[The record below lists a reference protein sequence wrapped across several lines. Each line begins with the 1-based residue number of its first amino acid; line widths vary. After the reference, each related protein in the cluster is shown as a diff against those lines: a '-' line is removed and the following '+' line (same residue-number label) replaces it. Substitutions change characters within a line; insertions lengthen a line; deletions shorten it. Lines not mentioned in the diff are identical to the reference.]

1 MATCYLIVYNSDIL
15 LYVYLSK
22 DNPCNSSTELQM
34 NWWVSFHGLAKSVEE
49 GYSHTHAEK
58 GKNNVALSARGIKN
72 LALHSRNKKYI
83 CQIESLRKFELVLH
97 HAYQQGTNTA
107 FHCPRMPEEVPSQSS
122 KFQRGRIMGIGIN
135 RGSSQQTIISYGFL
149 CTAQTPLFCLD
160 HLWILSIRIRNCVSV
175 TWILAG
181 NETLIEVKL

>member
-1 MATCYLIVYNSDIL
+1 MATCYLIVYNSNIL

-22 DNPCNSSTELQM
+22 TIHVIRPQNCKWTD
-34 NWWVSFHGLAKSVEE
+34 GLFFMDLSKLWKKVI
-49 GYSHTHAEK
+49 HTHAEK
-58 GKNNVALSARGIKN
+58 DENNVAISARGIKN

-122 KFQRGRIMGIGIN
+122 KFQRSRIMGIGIN